1 MAAQRKKKNNK
12 AELLTQYTKSLETGS
27 VRIIDGDGEL
37 SVKLL
42 FIYYDLTAGL
52 ISVKCWLGN

>member
-27 VRIIDGDGEL
+27 IRIIDGDGEL

-42 FIYYDLTAGL
+42 LIYYDLTAGL
-52 ISVKCWLGN
+52 ISVKC

>member
-27 VRIIDGDGEL
+27 IRIIDGDGEL

-42 FIYYDLTAGL
+42 WFNRRAYQ
-52 ISVKCWLGN
+52 C